1 MLVRRRLGVVPRII
15 RSAHQEK
22 PRVGPVVVRLRDVR
36 FTEAVPIERGI
47 VVDEYDPVLREVGVD
62 DIDRHLNLSVDREHQ
77 GVHLRPQRLS
87 ELRAT
92 PPDAEAHLVA
102 PVRDLVEEPRVPRHG
117 DGEPRLLLP
126 ADLVEDLR
134 DDDPQAIL
142 ELVALQQGARVRE
155 GGLAGP
161 RVEVVEAEDARVHDL
176 EEAEIVAAERQEPKV
191 SGERR
196 AIRNPRVRDCQLLQR
211 LDLFPEGVGG
221 LCNSKILA

>member
-1 MLVRRRLGVVPRII
+1 MLRRKLSVVPRIV

-36 FTEAVPIERGI
+36 LAEAVSVERGV
-47 VVDEYDPVLREVGVD
+47 VVDEYDLVPGEVGVD
-62 DIDRHLNLSVDREHQ
+62 DLDRLPELGVDREHQ
-77 GVHLRPQRLS
+77 GVHLGPQRLG
-87 ELRAT
+87 ELRAA

-134 DDDPQAIL
+134 DDDPQAVL
-142 ELVALQQGARVRE
+142 ELVALQQGARVRQ
-155 GGLAGP
+155 GRLAGP

-191 SGERR
+191 SGQRR
-196 AIRNPRVRDCQLLQR
+196 AIKNPRVRNCQTIT
-211 LDLFPEGVGG
+211 
-221 LCNSKILA
+221 KT